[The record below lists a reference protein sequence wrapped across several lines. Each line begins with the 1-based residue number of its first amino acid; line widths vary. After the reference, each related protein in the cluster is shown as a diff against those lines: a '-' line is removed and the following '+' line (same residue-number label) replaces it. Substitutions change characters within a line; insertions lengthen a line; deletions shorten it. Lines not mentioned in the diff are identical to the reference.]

1 MYGLYKTELKNLNS
15 SRASKSKISDATKIR
30 IKKFQ
35 INNLLSRNDLNKKII
50 NNSLNRK
57 LLSENYLDFMIQ
69 EKLTYADVEKII
81 EHYSKKIDDY
91 KKKHEENKNLILK
104 KKEELNNLNMKI
116 YKDLVNHMQFKGT
129 KIEDEKPDEEKE
141 KIIKEI
147 KMNEHKLEIF
157 KDLLNQTYKTNLNL
171 SNKYF
176 LQNNYSKVYEEQ
188 YERYNNVYTN
198 SINKIQAQEEK
209 LNLLNRYFN
218 KYKNI
223 NDSLISENVDK
234 LNRLEYEIVLIK
246 NNVVDFEENFAKI
259 QEKNKRLQKML
270 ESAKDGYNIRN
281 YDYNIILKN
290 YLKEYSKMFEI
301 YEIFKVDD
309 IQHILK
315 QFILIKQKYNV
326 LSSKFNK
333 STNKLFKLRIELT
346 KLETN
351 LEKIKAQTK
360 ERKQKAKIDSE
371 KSYRD
376 VMDII
381 NLQKSEFNISN
392 IDLVNEYINRE
403 NLISFC
409 LNHLL
414 ELNKK
419 IIFSLNNSIN
429 KSPLLAKKKFEV
441 NKKSKLIENVN
452 IKSLGKMT
460 KKNLIIL
467 IINLIKKTSTKIY
480 EITQNV
486 IYNIYSKIL
495 EKEEEQL
502 NEEETIEEPKFDI
515 ISTNSEIV
523 KNIYSSQLKQIR
535 EKLRVK
541 KQIYSRNKDNI
552 LLNQNDNNKILDNI
566 HPLNKNLRSSF
577 SSDNIFNPKESQI
590 FIKKY
595 KIISH
600 KDLFEEYNDFKRKD
614 PVLCNSDFSG
624 INKKLFIDE
633 YSNELV
639 AENDLEKMRN
649 EKMQKIKEASKKI
662 NKKLEEYELQKFLKK
677 KRDNKIII
685 SLKKKMKKTKIDE
698 QGEEELKEYEIEL
711 SILKNELKESKIP
724 KKFGIKLADPENNL
738 ISNRYEEIRM
748 LELNYIKNYSDYRV
762 EQNIFNEYFYNV
774 RKRFNEVN
782 KRQSIHEL
790 NSNSLST
797 RNLINNKK
805 IRKNFSIVLPK
816 IDYK

>member
-91 KKKHEENKNLILK
+91 KKKHDENKNLILK

-346 KLETN
+346 KLEKN

-429 KSPLLAKKKFEV
+429 KSPLLAKK
-441 NKKSKLIENVN
+441 
-452 IKSLGKMT
+452 
-460 KKNLIIL
+460 NL
-467 IINLIKKTSTKIY
+467 K
-480 EITQNV
+480 
-486 IYNIYSKIL
+486 
-495 EKEEEQL
+495 
-502 NEEETIEEPKFDI
+502 
-515 ISTNSEIV
+515 
-523 KNIYSSQLKQIR
+523 
-535 EKLRVK
+535 
-541 KQIYSRNKDNI
+541 
-552 LLNQNDNNKILDNI
+552 
-566 HPLNKNLRSSF
+566 
-577 SSDNIFNPKESQI
+577 
-590 FIKKY
+590 
-595 KIISH
+595 
-600 KDLFEEYNDFKRKD
+600 
-614 PVLCNSDFSG
+614 
-624 INKKLFIDE
+624 
-633 YSNELV
+633 
-639 AENDLEKMRN
+639 
-649 EKMQKIKEASKKI
+649 
-662 NKKLEEYELQKFLKK
+662 
-677 KRDNKIII
+677 
-685 SLKKKMKKTKIDE
+685 
-698 QGEEELKEYEIEL
+698 
-711 SILKNELKESKIP
+711 
-724 KKFGIKLADPENNL
+724 
-738 ISNRYEEIRM
+738 
-748 LELNYIKNYSDYRV
+748 
-762 EQNIFNEYFYNV
+762 
-774 RKRFNEVN
+774 
-782 KRQSIHEL
+782 
-790 NSNSLST
+790 
-797 RNLINNKK
+797 
-805 IRKNFSIVLPK
+805 
-816 IDYK
+816 